1 MLTISGHPVGQIIC
15 MILAKVVQKRFEL
28 VPGPNFSSTLGLE
41 SKIVETVLSI
51 KVHRYV
57 EDQPG
62 EC

>member
-1 MLTISGHPVGQIIC
+1 

-28 VPGPNFSSTLGLE
+28 VPGPNFSSTLGVE

>member
-1 MLTISGHPVGQIIC
+1 

-28 VPGPNFSSTLGLE
+28 VPGPNFSSATLGLE
-41 SKIVETVLSI
+41 SEIVETVFKSC
-51 KVHRYV
+51 VHRYV

>member
-28 VPGPNFSSTLGLE
+28 VPGPNFSSATLGLE

-51 KVHRYV
+51 KVLG
-57 EDQPG
+57 PSI
-62 EC
+62 C

>member
-1 MLTISGHPVGQIIC
+1 

-28 VPGPNFSSTLGLE
+28 VGPNFSSATLGLE
-41 SKIVETVLSI
+41 SEIVETVFKSC
-51 KVHRYV
+51 VHRYV